1 MRLLI
6 LSILL
11 ISILFPGMVLC
22 DSWFGYV
29 KTTGNSWSIYRHS
42 SNITFELDQD
52 IKGEVKPFEGP
63 NGRELTS
70 YCSNFEEMDINDVRF
85 KQRTAALEGNYSS
98 SATVKT
104 KSEVK
109 PPVTLNILRLSDPDI
124 YVIDYYEN
132 WPVRTSI
139 SKNLEYSGKGINE
152 WDSSGDD
159 HDFISTNQLYS
170 TDLSKKFDIT
180 MNQTRMNITVL
191 AVENGVLQADAH
203 PTMDLNYGLSLDA
216 TGISDIKYQ
225 QSAADDLNG
234 IPSDDYG
241 NIMIDERYL
250 GLLNMTLSIH
260 MKSQQDKTMQNDTWL
275 PCCNLDSSMALDEG
289 IAHSAEEVFGSL
301 GTGARGAER

>member
-29 KTTGNSWSIYRHS
+29 KTTGNNWSIYRHS

-70 YCSNFEEMDINDVRF
+70 YCSYFEEMDINDVRF

-109 PPVTLNILRLSDPDI
+109 PPVTLNILRLFDPDI

-191 AVENGVLQADAH
+191 AMENGVLQADAH
-203 PTMDLNYGLSLDA
+203 PTMDLNYGLSLSA

-241 NIMIDERYL
+241 NIMIDERYQ
-250 GLLNMTLSIH
+250 GPLNMTLSIH
-260 MKSQQDKTMQNDTWL
+260 VKSQQDKTMQNDTWL

-289 IAHSAEEVFGSL
+289 IAHNADEVFGSL
-301 GTGARGAER
+301 GKSARGKER

>member
-1 MRLLI
+1 MREILLA
-6 LSILL
+6 ILL
-11 ISILFPGMVLC
+11 IIILFPEIVLC

-29 KTTGNSWSIYRHS
+29 KTTGNNWSIYRHS

-52 IKGEVKPFEGP
+52 IKGEVKPIEGP

-70 YCSNFEEMDINDVRF
+70 YCSYFEEMDINDVRF

-109 PPVTLNILRLSDPDI
+109 PPVTLDILKLSDPDI

-191 AVENGVLQADAH
+191 AMENGVLQAEAH
-203 PTMDLNYGLSLDA
+203 PTMDLNYGLSLSA

-234 IPSDDYG
+234 VPSDDYG
-241 NIMIDERYL
+241 NIMIDERYQ
-250 GLLNMTLSIH
+250 GLLNMTMNIH
-260 MKSQQDKTMQNDTWL
+260 MESQQNKVTQNDTWL

-289 IAHSAEEVFGSL
+289 IAHSADEVFGSF
-301 GTGARGAER
+301 GTGARGVKR

>member
-1 MRLLI
+1 MKNQI
-6 LSILL
+6 SVILL
-11 ISILFPGMVLC
+11 IIIIFQGLALC
-22 DSWFGYV
+22 ESWFGYV

-52 IKGEVKPFEGP
+52 IKGEVKSFEGP
-63 NGRELTS
+63 NGRDFTS
-70 YCSNFEEMDINDVRF
+70 YCSYFEEMDINDVRF

-98 SATVKT
+98 SATIKT

-139 SKNLEYSGKGINE
+139 SKYLEYSGKGINE
-152 WDSSGDD
+152 WDSSGDYR
-159 HDFISTNQLYS
+159 DFISTNQLYS

-191 AVENGVLQADAH
+191 AMENGVLQAEAH

-225 QSAADDLNG
+225 QSSSDDLNG
-234 IPSDDYG
+234 VPSDDYG
-241 NIMIDERYL
+241 NIMIDERYQ
-250 GLLNMTLSIH
+250 GLLNMTMNIH
-260 MKSQQDKTMQNDTWL
+260 MKSQQNKVTQNDTWL

-301 GTGARGAER
+301 GTGSMEVKR